1 MITKYNGIKI
11 INRNRGNRFWNSVSL
26 SDSNWTMD
34 LNIDV
39 GLEYPLARTSQ
50 EETYGIKTE
59 KEKIS
64 ISVNVI
70 QSFMLNDKAIELN
83 IINYDGFHFMNQEE
97 FSDEIYKGFCKK
109 IESFTM
115 RKGMIV
121 RDIAEQAEINIRE
134 EFKYDDFHKANEIFK
149 SARKTFMEVITK
161 AKNKKTIETIA
172 YETIFK
178 ARGL

>member
-64 ISVNVI
+64 ISKNI
-70 QSFMLNDKAIELN
+70 SEKPAIL
-83 IINYDGFHFMNQEE
+83 
-97 FSDEIYKGFCKK
+97 K
-109 IESFTM
+109 IL
-115 RKGMIV
+115 ILC
-121 RDIAEQAEINIRE
+121 I
-134 EFKYDDFHKANEIFK
+134 
-149 SARKTFMEVITK
+149 SAP
-161 AKNKKTIETIA
+161 
-172 YETIFK
+172 
-178 ARGL
+178 